1 MYDCATGWQVGVDRA
16 DAVGAYII
24 VSRRQVTAVCGLL
37 ATHQVP
43 HAIEGFVPDPFQDDD
58 PVEAVVRLG
67 PCVAVV
73 GVQEI
78 LDRAP

>member
-1 MYDCATGWQVGVDRA
+1 MYDDSTGWQVGVDRG
-16 DAVGAYII
+16 DTVGAYII
-24 VSRRQVTAVCGLL
+24 VSRRQVAAVSWLL

-43 HAIEGFVPDPFQDDD
+43 HAVEAFVPDPFQIDD

-67 PCVAVV
+67 PCVESFR
-73 GVQEI
+73 VQQI